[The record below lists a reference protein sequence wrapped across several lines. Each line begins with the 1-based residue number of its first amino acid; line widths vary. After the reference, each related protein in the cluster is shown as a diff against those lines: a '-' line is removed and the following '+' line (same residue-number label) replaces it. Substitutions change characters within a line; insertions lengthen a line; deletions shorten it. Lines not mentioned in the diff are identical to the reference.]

1 MRKLNWL
8 TWSILAALIT
18 ALALY
23 AFDRFTRTYQDANE
37 LLDAGFIIIDP
48 EGHQVERFV
57 E

>member
-1 MRKLNWL
+1 MRKLLWG
-8 TWSILAALIT
+8 ILAALIT

-23 AFDRFTRTYQDANE
+23 AFDLCTRPKQNAND

-48 EGHQVERFV
+48 EGQQIERFV